1 MKNNETIFR
10 RVCFSAVLIELLSC
24 MLVTA
29 QHTNPSVFP
38 FGGIQRSNGGLN
50 FVRRANFT
58 RVRFDGAPQFTF
70 AEFDSSVS
78 FWSAYFDGY
87 ANFQFARFK
96 SDVIFVEAKFDSIAN
111 FRFTTF
117 DSVVYFGGLQVTHF
131 ERAYS
136 GGAIFNDAANFES
149 VYFKN
154 ETRFN
159 DVRFN
164 GKTDFRY
171 ARFDSLLFVRTV
183 INGKFLLG
191 SPEGQLFDFTRTIF
205 LPDAQLEL
213 HELVELRIQPEK
225 FKYIVLADTLSY
237 FRKRDIIESLKSRS
251 FTNDKSAQFE
261 LDYIFA
267 KSTIYQDQTDMH
279 KSNHWSQIQKWP
291 KWIGNTIYYLTM
303 GLGYRPFRLIWWVLA
318 IVLFYTLVYLVKMA
332 YRINAYIATV
342 FSVKQR
348 SQAKLE
354 EKTQLRLG
362 LLETFFNC
370 AYFSVMT
377 FFTFRL
383 KGSIL
388 TFFDEGE
395 KRIIIVEWILG
406 FVVYVAFLTLSKSG
420 SILQNLKELFVG

>member
-1 MKNNETIFR
+1 MNLGFR
-10 RVCFSAVLIELLSC
+10 RVCFLSVLIELLSC
-24 MLVTA
+24 MFASA

-50 FVRRANFT
+50 FAKRANFFN
-58 RVRFDGAPQFTF
+58 VRFEGAPQFTF

-78 FWSAYFDGY
+78 FWSAHFDGFV
-87 ANFQFARFK
+87 NFQFARFK
-96 SDVIFVEAKFDSIAN
+96 SEVIFVEALFDSTAY

-136 GGAIFNDAANFES
+136 GGAIFNDDTNFES
-149 VYFKN
+149 AYFKSAA
-154 ETRFN
+154 RFD

-171 ARFDSLLFVRTV
+171 TRFDSLFFVRTV
-183 INGKFLLG
+183 INDKFLLG

-213 HELVELRIQPEK
+213 HELVELKIQPEK

-237 FRKRDIIESLKSRS
+237 FRKWDIIENLKSAS
-251 FTNDKSAQFE
+251 FSNDKGAQFE

-267 KSTIYQDQTDMH
+267 KSTLYQDQVDTH
-279 KSNHWSQIQKWP
+279 KRNHWSQIHKWP
-291 KWIGNTIYYLTM
+291 KWVGNTIYYLTM

-318 IVLFYTLVYLVKMA
+318 IVLFYTLVYQVKMA
-332 YRINAYIATV
+332 ERINAYIATI
-342 FSVKQR
+342 FNVKQR
-348 SQAKLE
+348 SQAKVE
-354 EKTQLRLG
+354 EKKQLRLEV
-362 LLETFFNC
+362 LETFLNC
-370 AYFSVMT
+370 AYFSAMI

-395 KRIIIVEWILG
+395 KRIVIVEWILG
-406 FVVYVAFLTLSKSG
+406 FLVYLAFLTLSRSG
-420 SILQNLKELFVG
+420 SILQNLKDLFVG